1 MNCSR
6 ELIEGYMDEE
16 LEPAV
21 HAEVA
26 DHLASC
32 SACSE
37 EYARLRAQQS
47 AIRAATY
54 YTAPAG
60 LEQSIRRALREDV
73 KTDHSAAWRW
83 AAIAATVLLAVSAA
97 WNVMGLRRDRDLLAE
112 NVVAAHVRAMIG
124 THLLDVES
132 TDRHTVKPWF
142 NGKLDF
148 SPDVKDFASEGF
160 PLIGGRVDYLD
171 GRQVAVMIYKR
182 RQHVIELFTWPGESG
197 ESRAT
202 RNGFHIIHWSQAGM
216 TWWAVSDVSLPD
228 LEDFVARASRP
239 ANAQ

>member
-21 HAEVA
+21 QAEVA
-26 DHLASC
+26 GHLAGC
-32 SACSE
+32 SACSQ
-37 EYARLRAQQS
+37 EYAQLRAQQS
-47 AIRAATY
+47 AIRSATY
-54 YTAPAG
+54 YTAPPG
-60 LEQSIRRALREDV
+60 LEQSIRRALRDEV
-73 KTDHSAAWRW
+73 KADRSGAWRW
-83 AAIAATVLLAVSAA
+83 VAIAATVLLAVSLA
-97 WNVMGLRRDRDLLAE
+97 WNVAGVRRERDLLAE

-132 TDRHTVKPWF
+132 TDQHTVKPWF

-148 SPDVKDFASEGF
+148 APDVKDFAAAGF

-197 ESRAT
+197 KSRGT
-202 RNGFHIIHWSQAGM
+202 RNGFNLIHWSRGGM
-216 TWWAVSDVSLPD
+216 TYWAVSDVSSPE
-228 LEDFVARASRP
+228 LEQFVKQASQRVP
-239 ANAQ
+239 